1 MNAQPIE
8 FLDLLNGQV
17 QYVVPRWQRR
27 YCWGQSDIERL
38 IDDLLV
44 IADAGPNATHY
55 GGTLL
60 TFPEP
65 GAAGVVKV
73 FRVVDGQQRL
83 TTVSILLGCIAEKLG
98 PSGKCGDWTA
108 DEIRQGRLTNP
119 RKPLGNARK
128 LRLQEG
134 DEEEYRLGLEGNPT
148 GSGAVA
154 QAWKSLRRLV
164 ARNDVAQLLEGLRR
178 FRVVSIGLTDGEDP
192 QQIFES
198 LNATGKPLTESEK
211 IKNWLLM
218 GLADEDQL
226 DLYQN
231 HWMSIERSLGVEH
244 STEPI
249 DLFFRDLLR
258 WKTGR
263 SSGHQS
269 RLRDAAPMGSEAPIF
284 ERPAC
289 FVPRVFAHRGSL
301 RKHHRDCRTTSQ

>member
-98 PSGKCGDWTA
+98 PSPHPSPTRPVGPNLPQLVVTA
-108 DEIRQGRLTNP
+108 
-119 RKPLGNARK
+119 GNRSA
-128 LRLQEG
+128 
-134 DEEEYRLGLEGNPT
+134 DT
-148 GSGAVA
+148 AVA
-154 QAWKSLRRLV
+154 AFARRCNHRQCASTGPGTCPGPGFARDPGPIATETAALLPRPHLVCGHPGQPGQRPGKVSLPGIG
-164 ARNDVAQLLEGLRR
+164 ARQ
-178 FRVVSIGLTDGEDP
+178 
-192 QQIFES
+192 
-198 LNATGKPLTESEK
+198 
-211 IKNWLLM
+211 
-218 GLADEDQL
+218 
-226 DLYQN
+226 
-231 HWMSIERSLGVEH
+231 
-244 STEPI
+244 
-249 DLFFRDLLR
+249 
-258 WKTGR
+258 
-263 SSGHQS
+263 
-269 RLRDAAPMGSEAPIF
+269 
-284 ERPAC
+284 
-289 FVPRVFAHRGSL
+289 
-301 RKHHRDCRTTSQ
+301 